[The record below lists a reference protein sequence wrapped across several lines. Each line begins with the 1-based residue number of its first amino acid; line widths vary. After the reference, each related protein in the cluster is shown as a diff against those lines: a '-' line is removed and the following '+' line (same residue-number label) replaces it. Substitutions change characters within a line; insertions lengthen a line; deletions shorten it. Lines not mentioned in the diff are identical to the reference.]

1 MAELV
6 HGEVVETF
14 DVTVEVDIRSFLVDG
29 EWRYDWFADS
39 GLESDEWYQTI
50 DEAIRDAQDRLGG

>member
-6 HGEVVETF
+6 DGGVVDTF

-29 EWRYDWFADS
+29 EWRYDWYADN
-39 GLESDEWYQTI
+39 GQESDEWHQTI
-50 DEAIRDAQDRLGG
+50 DDAIRQAHNYLGG